1 MARPRRSPPPLR
13 VAGGAVRALGGPWSA
28 VAPDGAEAYRYGD
41 LDDAASYARERAR
54 STGELWRVVDGLRGP
69 RRGPGPL
76 PAGVRVLACYG
87 NGTPE

>member
-1 MARPRRSPPPLR
+1 MRTI
-13 VAGGAVRALGGPWSA
+13 GGPWSA
-28 VAPDGAEAYRYGD
+28 VSP
-41 LDDAASYARERAR
+41 DDAASYARERAR
-54 STGELWRVVDGLRGP
+54 STGLRGP